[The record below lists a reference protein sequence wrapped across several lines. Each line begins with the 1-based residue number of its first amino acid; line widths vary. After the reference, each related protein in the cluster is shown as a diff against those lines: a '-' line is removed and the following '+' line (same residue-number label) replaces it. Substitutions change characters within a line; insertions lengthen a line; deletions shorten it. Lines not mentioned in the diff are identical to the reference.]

1 MSHRQQ
7 DGTGVPTGISLLCT
21 PSLWRQNCSED
32 KLPNFHSSCALSVGF
47 LTIYSI
53 PLGYSCANPWPAHP
67 LLDVINIPVSTLFL
81 LQILKQQHNVK
92 SQNQKLP
99 AKKPSLG
106 KPTAHGICIFLST
119 DSLASRKER
128 RCTCT
133 ERKQAPSPWLG
144 PLNFCW

>member
-99 AKKPSLG
+99 AKKAFIRKTNSSWHLYFLVYRQPCQQKG
-106 KPTAHGICIFLST
+106 KKVHSH
-119 DSLASRKER
+119 
-128 RCTCT
+128 
-133 ERKQAPSPWLG
+133 
-144 PLNFCW
+144 